1 MSFSVP
7 FSSSPPPSTPGKSRS
22 FATNP
27 STTPAGPASTT
38 PLGPPPSSLFGSSKL
53 GSARTKLNFGVTST
67 SFDQS
72 MNSQASEDP
81 LASSTTSSNFPLP
94 RTKARGPTQFGTRNA
109 FASPGHSSF
118 RDSNISDYTAGTN
131 RSFDSYADD
140 VDQDDEMRDSRT
152 GFLDSTFSA
161 SVNSPQRLPAQKP
174 FIYSNPGQA
183 KRAKLDE
190 RWAQQPQQLQPP
202 SNKPRI
208 TPRTKSSM
216 FPSIA
221 HGLASRSEIAAVNE
235 PGELILDSE
244 DIVGR
249 MYDQVREFEFDDD
262 RLQHTL
268 CDVSKDLLA
277 LWERH
282 AKARSEQ
289 NGQTSSIGP
298 AESAPNVMKAN
309 FLGSLLLPLHH
320 PPLLQKEDSEGGSP
334 VRIGAV
340 RAYAPEKP
348 KAKTSI
354 PKVLFN
360 WLNRYH
366 RTQTV
371 TPSGVQGHQP
381 NPTSSP
387 TFWDAIQNSVLRAN
401 LSPVITL
408 LESADFNYARSAMED
423 GLEQPG
429 YRGGQLQNIQK
440 CVNSAIQILK
450 ASPGVQN
457 NDWDIKNLDWTIYRR
472 QIASAISELED
483 LAEGQDRLPEAHD
496 QFQAPNFG
504 IFNQRNSTSFTQSTR
519 IAESQVPWTIYQNL
533 KTMYNIMLG
542 DVASILSKSQD
553 WVEATIG
560 LTAWWD
566 GEDDSDISAAETNFS
581 RSLMRRSQSQ
591 APRSVDSNTEE
602 AYLRRLDY
610 SFANVTENL
619 GEDGFRVNSM
629 NPMEVGLASV
639 FEGNIEGVLEMLQ
652 TWSLSVTSAIAEV
665 ASFGEWLDTSAGSKP
680 MPEFNEND
688 FMVLNYGQNEKPL
701 RKDDILINFATGLFD
716 RTPLE
721 SHAGVRD
728 GWEVALEVLS
738 RLDDQ
743 EVMKMKVT
751 ELLDRIP
758 LDTSEQMDQV
768 VLLCA
773 ELGFSDEGRKVSE
786 RYGDKIAES
795 SEDYGTAL
803 ICYARAHSYKKVKN
817 VVDLL
822 TSFCLVRS
830 TAYPPASDL
839 DDQLRSLL
847 YDSQAA
853 LTAIAAVDQEAAGML
868 QFYFCGY
875 AAVRRFYEI
884 RDEELDLQKG
894 ERPKHRPLARKRA
907 AAETLVAAI
916 SSAAD
921 SIYGGLY
928 DEDRKTSIQV
938 DGLLVLL
945 GEALVFV
952 DEPTRFLTN
961 DQLLTILAAIED
973 LQSVTSRVYDQ
984 CEICLQSTLYH
995 HFNYDD
1001 VASTSFGDE
1010 SARSLTSSSFAA
1022 PPRNLLKK
1030 SVSSLT
1036 AVSGF
1041 SLIGSELLQSQSGQR
1056 DGGRSV
1062 ESSGVL
1068 VPRPNEKQGDANVKR
1083 GWDWRTRIHKEVK
1096 GEDILRI
1103 LRLQIAK
1110 GLSFG
1115 ALGS

>member
-1 MSFSVP
+1 MAFSVP
-7 FSSSPPPSTPGKSRS
+7 FSSSPPPSTPDKYPR
-22 FATNP
+22 FARNP
-27 STTPAGPASTT
+27 STTPAGPPPSTT
-38 PLGPPPSSLFGSSKL
+38 PLGPPPSSLFGNSKL
-53 GSARTKLNFGVTST
+53 GSTRAKLNFGVTS
-67 SFDQS
+67 FDQS
-72 MNSQASEDP
+72 VDSQASED
-81 LASSTTSSNFPLP
+81 LLGFSTTSSNFPLP
-94 RTKARGPTQFGTRNA
+94 RTKARGPPQFASRNA
-109 FASPGHSSF
+109 FDSPGNRYF
-118 RDSNISDYTAGTN
+118 RESNINGHTTGPSRD
-131 RSFDSYADD
+131 FDSYTDD
-140 VDQDDEMRDSRT
+140 VDQDDDMGDSRS
-152 GFLDSTFSA
+152 GFLDSRFSA
-161 SVNSPQRLPAQKP
+161 SLDSPAHPSTNKP

-190 RWAQQPQQLQPP
+190 RWVQPP
-202 SNKPRI
+202 TTKPRI
-208 TPRTKSSM
+208 PQRKKSSM

-221 HGLASRSEIAAVNE
+221 RDLASRSQVAMVNE
-235 PGELILDSE
+235 PNELILESE

-249 MYDQVREFEFDDD
+249 MYDQVREFEYDDD
-262 RLQHTL
+262 GLQQSL
-268 CDVSKDLLA
+268 CGISKDLLN

-282 AKARSEQ
+282 TAASSWAQQ
-289 NGQTSSIGP
+289 NSQASSIGP
-298 AESAPNVMKAN
+298 EESAPNIVKAN

-320 PPLLQKEDSEGGSP
+320 PQLQQKRDHGGGSP
-334 VRIGAV
+334 VRLGAV
-340 RAYAPEKP
+340 RAFAPNEP
-348 KAKTSI
+348 KAKTPI

-366 RTQTV
+366 TTQIS
-371 TPSGVQGHQP
+371 TPDAVKSYQS
-381 NPTSSP
+381 NPTASP
-387 TFWDAIQNSVLRAN
+387 AFWDAVQTSILRGN
-401 LSPVITL
+401 LSPVIDL
-408 LESADFNYARSAMED
+408 LNAADFNYARSAMED
-423 GLEQPG
+423 GHEQPG
-429 YRGGQLQNIQK
+429 YRGAQLQNIQK
-440 CVNSAIQILK
+440 CVNSSMQLLK

-457 NDWDIKNLDWTIYRR
+457 NDWDIKNLDWAIYRR
-472 QIASAISELED
+472 QIAAAISELED
-483 LAEGQDRLPEAHD
+483 LAEGQDRLPDARD

-504 IFNQRNSTSFTQSTR
+504 IFNQRSAASFTQSTR
-519 IAESQVPWTIYQNL
+519 MAESQVPWTIYQNL

-542 DVASILSKSQD
+542 DVPSILSKSQD
-553 WVEATIG
+553 WVEATVG

-566 GEDDSDISAAETNFS
+566 GEDDSDISIGESNFN
-581 RSLMRRSQSQ
+581 RSAMRHSHSQ

-619 GEDGFRVNSM
+619 GEEGFRVNSM
-629 NPMEVGLASV
+629 NSMEVGLASI
-639 FEGNIEGVLEMLQ
+639 FEGNVEGVLEMLQ
-652 TWSLSVTSAIAEV
+652 TWSLSIASAVAEV
-665 ASFGEWLDTSAGSKP
+665 ASFGGWLDTSVGAKP
-680 MPEFNEND
+680 MPGFNEND
-688 FMVLNYGQNEKPL
+688 LMVLNYGKNEKPL
-701 RKDDILINFATGLFD
+701 RKDDILINYAMGLFD
-716 RTPLE
+716 RKLLE
-721 SHAGVRD
+721 SSTGARD

-743 EVMKMKVT
+743 EIMRTKVT

-758 LDTSEQMDQV
+758 LDTSEHMDKV

-773 ELGFSDEGRKVSE
+773 ELGFNDEGRKVSE

-795 SEDYGTAL
+795 SEEYGTAL

-822 TSFCLVRS
+822 SSFCLVRS
-830 TAYPPASDL
+830 TAYPAASEL

-847 YDSQAA
+847 YDPQAA
-853 LTAIAAVDQEAAGML
+853 LSAIAAVDQEAASML

-875 AAVRRFYEI
+875 AAMRRFYDI
-884 RDEELDLQKG
+884 RDEEIRLQKG

-907 AAETLVAAI
+907 AAETLVAVI
-916 SSAAD
+916 RSAAD

-928 DEDRKTSIQV
+928 DEERKTSVQV

-952 DEPTRFLTN
+952 DEPNRFLTT
-961 DQLLTILAAIED
+961 DQLLTVLAAIED

-1001 VASTSFGDE
+1001 LANTSFGDE
-1010 SARSLTSSSFAA
+1010 SVRSPLTSFAA

-1041 SLIGSELLQSQSGQR
+1041 SLIGSEMLESQSRQR
-1056 DGGRSV
+1056 DGGRASV

-1068 VPRPNEKQGDANVKR
+1068 VPRPHEKQGGANVKR
-1083 GWDWRTRIHKEVK
+1083 GWDWRTRISKDVK